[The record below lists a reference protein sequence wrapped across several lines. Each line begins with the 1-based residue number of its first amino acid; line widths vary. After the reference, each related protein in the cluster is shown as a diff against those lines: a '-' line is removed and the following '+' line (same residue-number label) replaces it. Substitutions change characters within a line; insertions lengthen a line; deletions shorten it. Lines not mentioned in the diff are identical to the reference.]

1 VSHDRTFSSGGTE
14 TVNVNVTLGQ
24 TQPSSPQRQKS
35 SAYARHIPNLH
46 WDCFTEAAFPR
57 ILGSDLPSS
66 SPPPSRLYFLLPPPH
81 ASTTKQSLSI
91 P

>member
-1 VSHDRTFSSGGTE
+1 MSHDRTVSSGGTE

-57 ILGSDLPSS
+57 ILGSDLP
-66 SPPPSRLYFLLPPPH
+66 
-81 ASTTKQSLSI
+81 
-91 P
+91 